1 MEDNLELLIRAKEG
15 CDYAKEKLVKQNL
28 GLVFSIARR
37 FTGRGYDI
45 EDLYQIGCI
54 GLLKCIDRFD
64 ASYNV
69 KFSTYAVPLIQ
80 GEIRRFLRDDGAIKV
95 SRSLKATMNK
105 VETYRQRV
113 IKESG
118 TEPGIE
124 EIAAGLGINP
134 CDIVMALESSY
145 KVESLDSPMLIEKPS
160 EKENDIIETI
170 MIKQMLQ
177 SLPSDEKELIN
188 LRYFK
193 DKTQSQTGEA
203 LGLSQVQ
210 VSRLEKKI
218 LDKMKKQ
225 ILE

>member
-118 TEPGIE
+118 AEPGIE